1 MNNHPK
7 TNLKNKPSIEES
19 LQRLEFYRDSMALL
33 PAPGD
38 KHPGV
43 AYFLDIGPSGPQRR
57 ICDCSTAKNQT
68 CPHILELSQAYKYL
82 AKQSNGPGFF
92 EPFKKSVWYKL
103 ASLLA
108 DPQDNSHFSIRG
120 QRPAHDSLNNL
131 RILNKQGAELF
142 SYFSPGPDLER
153 FLERCADFLNTSAE
167 ETAPRRCEVLKK
179 LQAYGLKDS
188 EYNLR
193 ALGLKTRGQ
202 AVDESIWYRF
212 AYHGFREFEPI
223 GARFHPFVEEQTGS
237 FMLVCK
243 SREQKNLCRLSI
255 PRHLVKGILHLLK
268 ENYPDQP
275 DLAVYPVPLKA
286 IFNISLN
293 TELDLEVRPIIQMIQ
308 ADGESR
314 FFERQD
320 YEKFRY
326 GDLVYIKELN
336 LLAELEDPDR
346 PRKFKAPVK
355 MVLRKSQIPSF
366 LEEIRA
372 ELEQDLHQ
380 VDESVRGLRIFKQY
394 ERIEIAADTI
404 ERDWCW
410 LSLKYG
416 FGNSAL
422 SLSEI
427 LAAQKEGRRYIATT
441 EGWIDCQ
448 APAFKSLDHLFP
460 RGLQKNATGAVGL
473 SRLELLRWQAT
484 VIDNVQWSQEND
496 CSDLLKKILDLKPAK
511 VLPDLQG
518 LTSPLRDY
526 QQRGLEWLVFLQEN
540 NLGGLLCDDMGLGK
554 THQVMALM
562 LYLKKHL
569 DEKKPFL
576 VVCPTTVLSHWQ
588 QKLAQHAPDLGVI
601 IYHGGERDLVQALQE
616 HQVLLTSYGVLR
628 LDIEALKQISFSLAV
643 FDETQQI
650 KNPETLAFQAAQ
662 EIKACLRIGLTGTP
676 IENNLTDLR
685 ALLDL
690 VVPDYLGSDAEFKK
704 QYVDP
709 IQEEQNENRR
719 NELRRLVAPFILR
732 RLKKTVLLELPD
744 KIEDLRL
751 CRLSDDQVKLYRDA
765 IASRSGDLLMALN
778 QEQTPV
784 PYIHIFALLNLL
796 KQICDHPVLPA
807 GKPEDYEQFESGK
820 WDLFKELLLESLGSG
835 QKVVVYSQY
844 LNMIR
849 IIEQYLESLKIGH
862 VVLTGQSRER
872 GAIVSRF
879 SDDPD
884 CRVFVGSLKAGG
896 VGIDLVA
903 ASVVIHYDRWWN
915 AAREDQATD
924 RVHRIGQNRGVQVF
938 KLVTEGTLE
947 EKIAAIIS
955 RKKKLADSILQEDD
969 PGQLK
974 TFTRE
979 ELIAL
984 LSPPDKERD

>member
-1 MNNHPK
+1 MTDHPK
-7 TNLKNKPSIEES
+7 TDLKSKPFIAES
-19 LQRLEFYRDSMALL
+19 LQRLEFYRDSLALL

-43 AYFLDIGPSGPQRR
+43 AYFLEIGASGPQRR

-68 CPHILELSQAYKYL
+68 CPHILELAQAYKHL
-82 AKQSNGPGFF
+82 RKQSNGQGLF

-108 DPQDNSHFSIRG
+108 DSRANSAFKLRG
-120 QRPAHDSLNNL
+120 QRPTPDSLNGL
-131 RILNKQGAELF
+131 RILNQQGAELF
-142 SYFSPGPDLER
+142 AYFSPGPDLER
-153 FLERCADFLNTSAE
+153 FLERCADFLDTEPE
-167 ETAPRRCEVLKK
+167 EIVPRRCEVLKK
-179 LQAYGLKDS
+179 LQNYCFKDN
-188 EYNLR
+188 EYHLR
-193 ALGLKTRGQ
+193 AIGFKTRGQ

-212 AYHGFREFEPI
+212 AYHGFREFEPL
-223 GARFHPFVEEQTGS
+223 GARFHPFVEEQTGA
-237 FMLVCK
+237 FMLLCK
-243 SREQKNLCRLSI
+243 DREEKNLCRIAI

-268 ENYPDQP
+268 ENHPDQP

-314 FFERQD
+314 FFERPD

-355 MVLRKSQIPSF
+355 MILKKSQIPSF
-366 LEEIRA
+366 LEEIHE
-372 ELEQDLHQ
+372 ELAQDLHQ
-380 VDESVRGLRIFKQY
+380 LDESVKGLRIFKQY
-394 ERIEIAADTI
+394 ERIEIGADAL

-416 FGNSAL
+416 FGNHTL
-422 SLSEI
+422 SLAEI
-427 LAAQKEGRRYIATT
+427 LAAQKEGRRYVATS
-441 EGWIDCQ
+441 EGWIDCE

-460 RGLQKNATGAVGL
+460 RGLQKNATGAIGL

-484 VIDNVQWSQEND
+484 VLDQVQWSQENAQ
-496 CSDLLKKILDLKPAK
+496 SDLLKKILDLKPAK
-511 VLPDLQG
+511 ALPDLQG

-540 NLGGLLCDDMGLGK
+540 GLGGLLCDDMGLGK

-562 LYLKKHL
+562 IYLTKHL
-569 DEKKPFL
+569 DEKKPLL

-588 QKLAQHAPDLGVI
+588 RKLAQHAPDLKVI
-601 IYHGGERDLVQALQE
+601 VYHGGERNLTDALQE

-628 LDIEALKQISFSLAV
+628 LDIEALKQISFALAV

-650 KNPETLAFQAAQ
+650 KNPETLAFRAAQ
-662 EIKACLRIGLTGTP
+662 DIQANLRIGLTGTP
-676 IENNLTDLR
+676 IENDLVDLK

-690 VVPDYLGSDAEFKK
+690 VVPDYLGAEAEFKK
-704 QYVDP
+704 QYLVP
-709 IQEEQNENRR
+709 IQEEQNEHRR
-719 NELRRLVAPFILR
+719 LELRRLVAPFILR
-732 RLKKTVLLELPD
+732 RLKKSVLLELPE
-744 KIEDLRL
+744 KIEDVRL

-765 IASRSGDLLMALN
+765 IASRSGDLLTALK

-796 KQICDHPVLPA
+796 KQICDHPALPA
-807 GKPEDYEQFESGK
+807 GKPQDYEQLESGK
-820 WDLFKELLLESLGSG
+820 WDLFKELILESLGSG

-844 LNMIR
+844 LDMIR
-849 IIEQYLESLKIGH
+849 IMGQYLESLKIGH
-862 VVLTGQSRER
+862 VV
-872 GAIVSRF
+872 
-879 SDDPD
+879 
-884 CRVFVGSLKAGG
+884 
-896 VGIDLVA
+896 
-903 ASVVIHYDRWWN
+903 
-915 AAREDQATD
+915 
-924 RVHRIGQNRGVQVF
+924 
-938 KLVTEGTLE
+938 
-947 EKIAAIIS
+947 
-955 RKKKLADSILQEDD
+955 
-969 PGQLK
+969 
-974 TFTRE
+974 
-979 ELIAL
+979 
-984 LSPPDKERD
+984 